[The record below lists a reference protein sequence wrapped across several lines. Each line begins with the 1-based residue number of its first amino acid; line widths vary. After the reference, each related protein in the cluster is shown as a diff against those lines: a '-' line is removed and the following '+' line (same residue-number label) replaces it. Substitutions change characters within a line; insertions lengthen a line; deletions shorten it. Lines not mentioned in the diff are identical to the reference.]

1 MPRRFFRR
9 ISAEFPRDREYPWYL
24 RPFEVLLRHPSFFA
38 VSRRSITGAVWLG
51 LFIGL
56 LPLPL
61 QTVIATL
68 AAILFRVNL
77 PVAVAAVFVT
87 NPLTWVPVYIFEY
100 QLGILML
107 ELPREAFSI
116 EMSWRW
122 VLEELPRYWRPLLLG
137 SLVTATLVASTAY
150 VFVSVAWRLTVA
162 ARYRRRQRKLA
173 IVDRPER
180 QAR

>member
-1 MPRRFFRR
+1 M
-9 ISAEFPRDREYPWYL
+9 
-24 RPFEVLLRHPSFFA
+24 
-38 VSRRSITGAVWLG
+38 
-51 LFIGL
+51 
-56 LPLPL
+56 
-61 QTVIATL
+61 
-68 AAILFRVNL
+68 
-77 PVAVAAVFVT
+77 AVAAVFVT

-150 VFVSVAWRLTVA
+150 VFVSVAWRLAVA